1 MNAYKRKNLGRY
13 AKIAA
18 LAAYSP
24 MLTWTKQASATDK
37 VNSENKPRVIVVGA
51 GAAGL
56 AAAKTLKS
64 GGFEVVVLE
73 ARDRLGGR
81 VWTDRRFG
89 AAVEL
94 GAGEIHGQEGNP
106 LTNLAQQ
113 WGLPTTATR
122 RDLFQFFDRQGSAI
136 SSLRVIESLSAF
148 SALLESSRRYA
159 GAQPIDLSLH
169 QAFKA
174 VRPDFEDQE
183 LLGFWLGLHQFYG
196 PLQSLSAKYWAI
208 TKTYPGVDL
217 MLPNGYD
224 EIFSRLAN
232 GIEVVLN
239 TSVQSIDAS
248 GAQIKVQTQKAVYLA
263 DRVVITLPHGVLR
276 QNKVVFTPALPDWK
290 QQAIQAIGSGQAD
303 KIVLAFDKTFWDA
316 KQQFLGFSR
325 DGWGKAEMFL
335 NLKRTSDKSI
345 LVGIVLGDSR
355 REIVNASGR
364 LSNDFMLRLRRIYG
378 AEVPEPKN
386 SFLTNWSSD
395 PNSMGP
401 FAMPIVGSTPK
412 HYAALAE
419 PISGKLFFAGEHTN
433 FDYRASVHDAY
444 LSGLRAA
451 KQFMETV

>member
-1 MNAYKRKNLGRY
+1 MAKY
-13 AKIAA
+13 AKFAI
-18 LAAYSP
+18 LAAYSE
-24 MLTWTKQASATDK
+24 MIVSVNEVLATEKASNAQR
-37 VNSENKPRVIVVGA
+37 PRAVVIGA

-56 AAAKTLKS
+56 AAAKALKS

-73 ARDRLGGR
+73 ARDRIGGR

-106 LTNLAQQ
+106 LTKLAQQ

-136 SSLRVIESLSAF
+136 SSLRVIESLNAF
-148 SALLESSRRYA
+148 SALLESSRRYS

-248 GAQIKVQTQKAVYLA
+248 GAEIKVLNIKGCLSGRPRRHHLA
-263 DRVVITLPHGVLR
+263 T
-276 QNKVVFTPALPDWK
+276 W
-290 QQAIQAIGSGQAD
+290 
-303 KIVLAFDKTFWDA
+303 
-316 KQQFLGFSR
+316 
-325 DGWGKAEMFL
+325 
-335 NLKRTSDKSI
+335 RTSSKQSGFYPGTARLETASHSGHRFGSSRQDC
-345 LVGIVLGDSR
+345 VGV
-355 REIVNASGR
+355 
-364 LSNDFMLRLRRIYG
+364 
-378 AEVPEPKN
+378 
-386 SFLTNWSSD
+386 
-395 PNSMGP
+395 
-401 FAMPIVGSTPK
+401 
-412 HYAALAE
+412 
-419 PISGKLFFAGEHTN
+419 
-433 FDYRASVHDAY
+433 
-444 LSGLRAA
+444 
-451 KQFMETV
+451 